1 MNQLS
6 ANVERIFPL
15 IKNILIPAILFG
27 TALICFYAFG
37 QISASS
43 LTFLHMAFY
52 TTSFISFMILLYFNQ
67 RRPAFYILLL
77 VLSYV
82 LINYLKNSFGTDY
95 ATTPYYINL
104 CFFLP
109 LNLLAFYFIPP
120 TRLLIRMNVFLLLAL
135 FAQFSVGELLGHL
148 DFRINLSLF
157 DGHFGNIS
165 ILGFIL
171 FIITLTLFF
180 IRASQN
186 GTILS
191 YAMFFCSLNLLFA
204 MLYSDSPT
212 ALTIFY
218 SCAAL
223 TLMLAIIH
231 DLYYNTYKDLL
242 TGLPGRYSYV
252 INSASFPLKYS
263 IGLVCIDDYAQLLN
277 VFGRNDRN
285 TLVRMITAKII
296 DEEGSENLYRYND
309 DEFLLIF
316 KNENKNEGFEH
327 LEKIRRAIASA
338 EFILNNRK
346 KPIKLTV
353 STCVSEKKRSDANS
367 MEVLYRIRKTLQK
380 TNDFSH
386 NISSKA

>member
-109 LNLLAFYFIPP
+109 LNLLAFYFIPS

-135 FAQFSVGELLGHL
+135 FAQFSVGEFLGHL

-191 YAMFFCSLNLLFA
+191 YALFFCSLNLLFA

-231 DLYYNTYKDLL
+231 DLYYNTYKDIL

>member
-6 ANVERIFPL
+6 ANIERIFPL
-15 IKNILIPAILFG
+15 IKNILIPAVLFG
-27 TALICFYAFG
+27 TALICFYAYG
-37 QISASS
+37 SIAPAS
-43 LTFLHMAFY
+43 LTFLHISFY
-52 TTSFISFMILLYFNQ
+52 SISFAGFMILLYFNQ
-67 RRPAFYILLL
+67 RRPVFYILILT
-77 VLSYV
+77 LSYV
-82 LINYLKNSFGTDY
+82 LINYLKNNFGADY
-95 ATTPYYINL
+95 ATTSYYINL

-109 LNLLAFYFIPP
+109 LNLLAFYFIPS
-120 TRLLIRMNVFLLLAL
+120 TRLLVKMNVFLLLAL
-135 FAQFSVGELLGHL
+135 FAQFSLGELLGHL
-148 DFRINLSLF
+148 DFRINLGLF
-157 DGHFGNIS
+157 NGHFGNLS
-165 ILGFIL
+165 ILGFVL

-191 YAMFFCSLNLLFA
+191 YALFFCSLSLLFG
-204 MLYSDSPT
+204 MLYSHSPT

-223 TLMLAIIH
+223 TLMLAIIQ
-231 DLYYNTYKDLL
+231 DLYYNTYKDPL
-242 TGLPGRYSYV
+242 TGLPGRYSYM

-263 IGLVCIDDYAQLLN
+263 IGLISIDDYAQMQN
-277 VFGRNDRN
+277 VFGRRDRDI
-285 TLVRMITAKII
+285 LVRMITAKII
-296 DEEGSENLYRYND
+296 EEEGEENLYRYND

-338 EFILNNRK
+338 EFILSNRK
-346 KPIKLTV
+346 KSIKLTI

-367 MEVLYRIRKTLQK
+367 MEVLFRIRKTLQK
-380 TNDFSH
+380 ANEFSH